1 MKLKLSATRHLIT
14 GLAFSLLLTA
24 CGEHRDAGTLTPVTR
39 DAEIQEEWAA
49 QQRKQHPKRRLQQGK
64 DYQILFGDLHVHTG
78 FSPDALNVAMPIMGG
93 DGLRNPADACDYA
106 RFCSAL
112 DFWSI
117 NDHAE
122 GITPRRW
129 QETKEAIRACNR
141 VAGPA
146 DNPDMVAFAGWE
158 WSQVSQ
164 SRSQH
169 FGHKNV
175 IFPDIE
181 DAQLPDRVIAA
192 PRDKLGEPP
201 MGRLL
206 TTVLGMMDWPNRAQY
221 FDYQTYYEELAEVPA
236 CHPNLPSPLL
246 PENCME
252 LAATPQKLFEKLDQ
266 WQLDYLV
273 IPHGNSW
280 GMNTPPGTSFDKQLN
295 RRQHSPERQTLIESY
310 SGHGNSEEY
319 RAWRAISID
328 SQGTE
333 QCPAPTDDF
342 EPCCWRAG
350 EIIRQRCEQEAL
362 SADECEQRAVTARQD
377 YAEAGIAGHLTVPGQ
392 DVADWKNCGQC
403 TDCFLPPMDHRP
415 ATSAQYALAIRNFD
429 EKETDENGEP
439 LRFRFGM
446 IGSSDNHRAR
456 GGVGYKEFGRFLSTE
471 ATAPR
476 VPVLERGF
484 RDTREPLPYSIPLAD
499 QADEKL
505 SRLRNM
511 ERQNSFYYSGGLVA
525 ALSDGRD
532 RGSIWEALKAR
543 RVYATSGD
551 RILLWFNQVD
561 GAKER
566 PMGSVSEQHSTPH
579 FEVYAVG
586 AAQQLPGCPDYAR
599 DALSDDRLQ
608 ELCRGECFNPGN
620 ARKALDRIEVVRI
633 RPQISAAESVDDLIE
648 DPWRSF
654 DCKGETHCRARFS
667 DPEHSQGERDSVYY
681 VRAIQQATP
690 AINGGQLRC
699 ELDNNGQCID
709 VNPCFADSRTGY
721 NDDCL
726 APVEER
732 AWSSPIFVDYPAN
745 NR

>member
-1 MKLKLSATRHLIT
+1 MITIRCNTRLSGSVRYLS
-14 GLAFSLLLTA
+14 LALSLLIA
-24 CGEHRDAGTLTPVTR
+24 GCGEHRDAGTLTPHTR
-39 DAEIQEEWAA
+39 NAELQQEWDSS
-49 QQRKQHPKRRLQQGK
+49 QRQHHPKQALERSN

-93 DGLRNPADACDYA
+93 DGLRTPADACDYA

-122 GITPRRW
+122 GITPQRW
-129 QETKEAIRACNR
+129 QETKDAVRACNR
-141 VAGPA
+141 IAGNS
-146 DNPDMVAFAGWE
+146 DTPDTVAFAGWE

-164 SRSQH
+164 TRSQH

-181 DAQLPDRVIAA
+181 DDQLPARVIAA
-192 PRDKLGEPP
+192 PRDQLGKAP
-201 MGRLL
+201 MNRLL
-206 TTVLGMMDWPNRAQY
+206 TTALGLMDWPNRTQY
-221 FDYQTYYEELAEVPA
+221 FDYQTYYQELADVPI

-252 LAATPQKLFEKLDQ
+252 LAATPEKLFEKLEQ

-280 GMNTPPGTSFDKQLN
+280 GLNTPPGTSFDKQLN
-295 RRQHSPERQTLIESY
+295 RRQHAPQRQTLIESY
-310 SGHGNSEEY
+310 SGHGNAEEY
-319 RAWRAISID
+319 RSWRAIDID
-328 SQGTE
+328 DQGAEICPMPTE
-333 QCPAPTDDF
+333 NF

-350 EIIRQRCEQEAL
+350 EIIRERCESEAL
-362 SADECEQRAVTARQD
+362 SNSECDERADQARLN
-377 YAEAGIAGHLTVPGQ
+377 YANAGIAGHLTIPGQ
-392 DVADWKNCGQC
+392 TVSDWKNCGQC

-429 EKETDENGEP
+429 DQGTP

-456 GGVGYKEFGRFLSTE
+456 GGVGYKEFGRFISTE

-476 VPVLERGF
+476 VPVLERAF
-484 RDTREPLPYSIPLAD
+484 QDSREPLPYSIPLSE
-499 QADEKL
+499 QADAPL

-525 ALSDGRD
+525 ALSDGRS
-532 RGSIWEALKAR
+532 RQSIWEALKAR

-551 RILLWFNQVD
+551 RILLWFDQTD
-561 GAKER
+561 HQTAK
-566 PMGSVSEQHSTPH
+566 PMGSISEQSTTPQFQVH
-579 FEVYAVG
+579 AVG
-586 AAQQLPGCPDYAR
+586 AAQQLPGCPEYVSDVMEKAR
-599 DALSDDRLQ
+599 LD

-620 ARKALDRIEVVRI
+620 ARKPLDRIEVIRI
-633 RPQISAAESVDDLIE
+633 RPQISPDEPVDALIE
-648 DPWRSF
+648 DPWLSF
-654 DCKGETHCRARFS
+654 DCNGKPQCTARFS
-667 DPEHSQGERDSVYY
+667 DPEYSRGQRDSIYY
-681 VRAIQQATP
+681 VRAIQEPTP

-699 ELDNNGQCID
+699 EYDENGQCIEVD
-709 VNPCFADSRTGY
+709 PCYADSRSDY
-721 NDDCL
+721 SDDCL
-726 APVEER
+726 APVAER
-732 AWSSPIFVDYPAN
+732 AWSSPIFVDFPQEN
-745 NR
+745 